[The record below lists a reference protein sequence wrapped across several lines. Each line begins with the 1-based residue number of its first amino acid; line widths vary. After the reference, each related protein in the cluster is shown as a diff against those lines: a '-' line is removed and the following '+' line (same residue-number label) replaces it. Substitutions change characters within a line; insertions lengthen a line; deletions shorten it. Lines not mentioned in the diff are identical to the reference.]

1 MNALALSIEE
11 VLGLI
16 RKTFRDFSFF
26 ANTVDVLVD
35 FGVVVM
41 SKVIFELGFIVYT
54 SIGDVI
60 L

>member
-16 RKTFRDFSFF
+16 RKNFRDFSFF

-35 FGVVVM
+35 CGVVVM

-54 SIGDVI
+54 NIGDVI